1 MISCEIVRKACTRM
15 ATAKRKE
22 AILIQAYIR
31 NMTGEQY
38 LAAIAREPSVII
50 PTGSCEIYG
59 PHLPMGTDLLAAQ
72 GIAERIAQRTGFLIA
87 PAIEMG
93 ESSAL
98 SAFPCT
104 FAMPRH
110 ILEDYLDFLVGK
122 LVSDGV
128 KRIVCLTG
136 HAGNVDTVSY
146 IAKKYLHTHG
156 LQSCQ
161 IDWWRFAR
169 THSDGILTN
178 TGSMAHGHASECGT
192 SVMLHLYPDLVDRRS
207 ALPVTVPTDDAFPDV
222 IQYAPFS
229 ARTENGCIGAA
240 ADASAE
246 KGAQLVEVCVERI
259 LAYLETVW
267 YCGPGRLK
275 YLCHYNNWR
284 SKEFSLLRQLLHRN
298 QESAYEIIGNREGK
312 KDSFDE
318 GSRQTPGF
326 RFPAKRG
333 QTALPVPS
341 PTGIPP
347 GSKTPGGPDLPGRW
361 QGRPALG

>member
-1 MISCEIVRKACTRM
+1 MILCEIVPKACTRT
-15 ATAKRKE
+15 ATAKRKG

-98 SAFPCT
+98 RAFPCT

-128 KRIVCLTG
+128 KRIVFLTG
-136 HAGNVDTVSY
+136 HAGNVDTLSY

-267 YCGPGRLK
+267 DITVAPG
-275 YLCHYNNWR
+275 
-284 SKEFSLLRQLLHRN
+284 
-298 QESAYEIIGNREGK
+298 
-312 KDSFDE
+312 D
-318 GSRQTPGF
+318 
-326 RFPAKRG
+326 
-333 QTALPVPS
+333 
-341 PTGIPP
+341 
-347 GSKTPGGPDLPGRW
+347 
-361 QGRPALG
+361 